1 MRTLDKQHKRVVV
14 IYSVCMGLFHLYTAA
29 FGLMEGLTQRCIH
42 LGFALPLIFIYYPLR
57 KSEDKTS
64 KINPIDYLLVLLS
77 LICVGYI
84 LFSHDYILNRINYID
99 PLRIP
104 DLVLGFILVLLVLE
118 ATRRAVGL
126 PLLLIALAFLF
137 YGFWGHH
144 VPGLFRHPPMS
155 YESFIDIMY
164 LSTNGIF
171 GGPLAVCANYI
182 YLFIL
187 FGAFLTLS
195 GVGSFFG
202 EFAISLT
209 GRARGGQ
216 AKVSVISS
224 GFFGMIAGSSTANV
238 FATGSFTIPVMIKSG
253 LKRHFA
259 AAVEAAASCGGQ
271 FTPPIMGAAA
281 FIMSEMTEIPYVT
294 ICKAAILPAFLYFAI
309 MFVIIHQEALKYNL
323 KPMPPED
330 IKPLKEVLL
339 TKGHLCIP
347 IIILIA
353 LLILNYTP
361 YMAAFCSIV
370 SIPIVAAIN
379 KNTRMGIGHFI
390 EAFENGARNVLS
402 IVGACAAAGMIMA
415 MIVSTGFGFKFVS
428 LVMAA
433 SGQAQFL
440 ALLLTAVTSLILGM
454 GLPTAAAYVIVGALA
469 APALVKLGIPLL
481 SAHMFVQFFACVSA
495 ITPPVALAAYAGA
508 AVAKADIMK
517 TAFSST
523 KLGVAAFILPFYFVY
538 RPAIFIQG
546 SFVEIIYVLFMMLVG
561 LISLASS
568 LEGYFLS
575 RLNYFNRGIYLI
587 TAILLLYPSKIA
599 DTIGLILFSFCILTE
614 LISLRRSKK
623 VDVPVANNP

>member
-1 MRTLDKQHKRVVV
+1 MRVLDKKHKTVVV
-14 IYSVCMGLFHLYTAA
+14 GYSVAMGLFQLYTAA
-29 FGLMEGLTQRCIH
+29 FGLLEGLTQRSVH
-42 LGFALPLIFIYYPLR
+42 LGFALPLIFLYYPLR
-57 KSEDKTS
+57 KKEDKTPEV
-64 KINPIDYLLVLLS
+64 NPIDYLLVLLS
-77 LICVGYI
+77 LSCVIYV
-84 LFSHDYILNRINYID
+84 LVSHDYILNRINYVD
-99 PLRIP
+99 PLRKA
-104 DLVLGFILVLLVLE
+104 DLIFGFILVLLVLE
-118 ATRRAVGL
+118 ATRRAVGM
-126 PLLLIALAFLF
+126 PLLIIALAFLL
-137 YGFWGHH
+137 YGFLGHK
-144 VPGLFRHPPMS
+144 VPGLFKHPPMS

-202 EFAISLT
+202 EFATSLT

-294 ICKAAILPAFLYFAI
+294 ICKAAILPAFLYFTI
-309 MFVIIHQEALKYNL
+309 MFIIIHMEALKYKL
-323 KPMPPED
+323 KPMSPED
-330 IKPLKEVLL
+330 IKPLKDVIL

-347 IIILIA
+347 IFVLIA
-353 LLILNYTP
+353 LLIFNYTP

-379 KNTRMGIGHFI
+379 KKTRMGLKHFI
-390 EAFENGARNVLS
+390 EAFENGAKNVLS

-428 LVMAA
+428 LVLTA

-440 ALLLTAVTSLILGM
+440 ALLLTAVTCLILGM

-469 APALVKLGIPLL
+469 APALVKLGLSLL

-508 AVAKADIMK
+508 AIAEADIMK

-538 RPAIFIQG
+538 RPAIFLQG
-546 SFVEIIYVLFMMLVG
+546 SFVEIIYVFFIMLVG
-561 LISLASS
+561 LVSLAAS
-568 LEGYFLS
+568 LEGYFVS
-575 RLNYFNRGIYLI
+575 RLNFLTRGIFMI
-587 TAILLLYPSKIA
+587 TAFLLLYPSKIA
-599 DTIGLILFSFCILTE
+599 DSLGLILFGICVLLEILSF
-614 LISLRRSKK
+614 RKRKK
-623 VDVPVANNP
+623 IETPMANNA